1 MNNNYETILFW
12 IYIGPG
18 IREED
23 LKKRK
28 DFLTPTH
35 GPWISLFRQRA
46 SWTSLLCIQ
55 FFSNMYGNRVK
66 DF

>member
-12 IYIGPG
+12 IYMGPG

-35 GPWISLFRQRA
+35 GPWISLFR
-46 SWTSLLCIQ
+46 
-55 FFSNMYGNRVK
+55 
-66 DF
+66 